1 MNDVSRIRN
10 LPEMLKPEG
19 EWRNVFSYHPM
30 EVELAR
36 AEGVY
41 LYDDK
46 GNRYI
51 DASGGPMAVNLGH
64 NDPRMKAA
72 IAAQMDDYSYVHP
85 VLANRRRAEL
95 CNAVASVTPP
105 PLNATY
111 VVSGGSEAVETAMK
125 IARQYHVAT
134 GNPGK
139 YKIIACHESYHGMTL
154 ATMALSGNPRM
165 TQHFEPMLPKW
176 PHIQQYSDYLK
187 PESMD
192 REDWAVVCAQ
202 NLERA
207 IHFEGPETV
216 AAFIV
221 TPHGCGPE
229 YGVVAPTAYWREI
242 RRICDEYDVL
252 LIDDEVI
259 TGFGRTGRWFGLDH
273 FGVVPD
279 IMVFGKGIGSCYE
292 PLAAVTVHDRVDAPF
307 KDGAYFVHG
316 FTYGGHPLA
325 CVAGVKVIEIL
336 KADKLVEASAAK
348 SERLFRQR
356 DRLLAHP
363 SVADVRG
370 WGLFMVLE
378 LVETKSPRA
387 YFAPDRKAEELW
399 QSITLANGL
408 VLYSTLYGPRRRP
421 LFSRGLPTWIS
432 PPLTIAPAE
441 IDDMIDRLDRSLGA
455 WEEALGVA
463 G

>member
-1 MNDVSRIRN
+1 MNVQTRIRN
-10 LPEMLKPEG
+10 LPGMLEPGG

-36 AEGVY
+36 ADGVY

-51 DASGGPMAVNLGH
+51 DA
-64 NDPRMKAA
+64 
-72 IAAQMDDYSYVHP
+72 
-85 VLANRRRAEL
+85 
-95 CNAVASVTPP
+95 
-105 PLNATY
+105 
-111 VVSGGSEAVETAMK
+111 SGGSEAVETAMK

-154 ATMALSGNPRM
+154 ATMALAGNQRM

-187 PESMD
+187 PEGVERD
-192 REDWAVVCAQ
+192 AWAVTCAQ

-216 AAFIV
+216 AAFIA

-229 YGVVAPTAYWREI
+229 YGVVAPKRYWQEI

-279 IMVFGKGIGSCYE
+279 MMVFGKGIGSCYE
-292 PLAAVTVHDRVDAPF
+292 PLAAVTVHDRIDASF

-325 CVAGVKVIEIL
+325 CAAGIKV
-336 KADKLVEASAAK
+336 
-348 SERLFRQR
+348 
-356 DRLLAHP
+356 
-363 SVADVRG
+363 
-370 WGLFMVLE
+370 
-378 LVETKSPRA
+378 
-387 YFAPDRKAEELW
+387 
-399 QSITLANGL
+399 SI
-408 VLYSTLYGPRRRP
+408 S
-421 LFSRGLPTWIS
+421 
-432 PPLTIAPAE
+432 
-441 IDDMIDRLDRSLGA
+441 
-455 WEEALGVA
+455 
-463 G
+463 